1 METNVNRKRLFWGS
15 CIALIVTS
23 MTFAIRA
30 GILEKLGGDFNLS
43 DTELGYI
50 TSMAFLG
57 FPLAMII
64 GGPLYNSLGPKK
76 LGFIAFFSHL
86 IGLGLTM
93 ASQDFWGLFI
103 STFFVGFANG
113 MVEAAFNPL
122 IADMFP
128 EKKTTMLNRFHVW
141 FPGGIVIGSLISQ
154 AMADMSWQS
163 QIATM
168 LVPTFIY
175 GFMFY
180 GQKFPDHV
188 SDISTSS
195 STNLKAMFTP
205 LYLFMIA
212 CMFLTATTELG
223 TTQWVQR
230 LLGNAG
236 AEPLLI
242 LALVT
247 GLMAVGRFFAGP
259 IVHRL
264 NPTGLLLASAVVSVI
279 GILLLS
285 IAEGA
290 MTYVS
295 AIVFAIGVCYFWPTM
310 IGFIAEYIPKSGAFG
325 MSIMGGAGMFATSVF
340 QPIIGSWLDAN
351 RAQAIADLGKTA
363 EEMTEAEMAIA
374 DLAAG
379 QATLANI
386 AILPAILVVAFGILF
401 FLMRK
406 KQAGEQQA
414 TAEMAG

>member
-1 METNVNRKRLFWGS
+1 MEMNVNRKRLFWGS

-30 GILEKLGGDFNLS
+30 GILEKLGGEFQLS

-57 FPLAMII
+57 FPIAMII
-64 GGPLYNSLGPKK
+64 GGPLYNTLGPKK
-76 LGFIAFFSHL
+76 IGFIAFFSHL

-93 ASQDFWGLFI
+93 ASNGFWGLFI

-122 IADMFP
+122 IADMYP
-128 EKKTTMLNRFHVW
+128 DKKTTMLNRFHVW

-154 AMADMSWQS
+154 VMADMSWQA
-163 QIATM
+163 QISTM

-195 STNLKAMFTP
+195 ATNLKAMLSP
-205 LYLFMIA
+205 LYLFMIG

-236 AEPLLI
+236 AEPLII

-259 IVHRL
+259 IVHQL
-264 NPTGLLLASAVVSVI
+264 NPTGLLLASSVI
-279 GILLLS
+279 SFLGLYLLS
-285 IAEGA
+285 IAQGG
-290 MTYVS
+290 MTYVA

-325 MSIMGGAGMFATSVF
+325 MSIMGGAGMFATSIF
-340 QPIIGSWLDAN
+340 QPIIGGWIDSG
-351 RAQAIADLGKTA
+351 RAAAIAEGLSGEAA
-363 EEMTEAEMAIA
+363 E
-374 DLAAG
+374 LAAG
-379 QATLANI
+379 QATLSNI
-386 AILPAILVVAFGILF
+386 MLLPGILIIAF
-401 FLMRK
+401 AGLVFYMK
-406 KQAGEQQA
+406 SKSKQETVQA
-414 TAEMAG
+414 A

>member
-1 METNVNRKRLFWGS
+1 MEMNVNRKRLFWGS

-30 GILEKLGGDFNLS
+30 GILEKLGGEFQLS

-57 FPLAMII
+57 FPIAMII
-64 GGPLYNSLGPKK
+64 GGPLYNTLGPKK
-76 LGFIAFFSHL
+76 IGFIAFFSHL

-93 ASQDFWGLFI
+93 ASNGFWGLFI

-122 IADMFP
+122 IADMYP
-128 EKKTTMLNRFHVW
+128 DKKTTMLNRFHVW

-154 AMADMSWQS
+154 VMADMSWQA
-163 QIATM
+163 QISTM
-168 LVPTFIY
+168 LIPTFIY

-180 GQKFPDHV
+180 GQEFPDHK

-195 STNLKAMFTP
+195 ATNLKAMLSP
-205 LYLFMIA
+205 LYLFMIG

-236 AEPLLI
+236 AEPLII

-259 IVHRL
+259 IVHQL
-264 NPTGLLLASAVVSVI
+264 NPTGLLLASSVI
-279 GILLLS
+279 SFLGLYLLS
-285 IAEGA
+285 IAQGG
-290 MTYVS
+290 MTYVA

-325 MSIMGGAGMFATSVF
+325 MSIMGGAGMFATSIF
-340 QPIIGSWLDAN
+340 QPIIGGWIDSG
-351 RAQAIADLGKTA
+351 RAAAIAEGLSGEAA
-363 EEMTEAEMAIA
+363 E
-374 DLAAG
+374 LAAG
-379 QATLANI
+379 QATLSNI
-386 AILPAILVVAFGILF
+386 MLLPGILIIAF
-401 FLMRK
+401 AGLLFYMK
-406 KQAGEQQA
+406 SKSKQETVQA
-414 TAEMAG
+414 A

>member
-1 METNVNRKRLFWGS
+1 MEMKINRSRLFLGS
-15 CIALIVTS
+15 CTALIVTA

-30 GILEKLGGDFNLS
+30 GILEKLGVEFELS

-57 FPLAMII
+57 FPIAMII
-64 GGPLYNSLGPKK
+64 GGPLYNTLGPKK
-76 LGFIAFFSHL
+76 IGYIAFFSHI

-93 ASQDFWGLFI
+93 LSQGFWGLFV

-141 FPGGIVIGSLISQ
+141 FPGGIVIGSLVSQ
-154 AMADMSWQS
+154 VMSDMSWQS
-163 QIATM
+163 QIGVM
-168 LVPTFIY
+168 LIPTLIY
-175 GFMFY
+175 GIIFF
-180 GQKFPDHV
+180 GQKFPSHV

-195 STNLKAMFTP
+195 ATNLKAMMSP
-205 LYLFMIA
+205 LYIFMIL
-212 CMFLTATTELG
+212 CMFLTATSELG
-223 TTQWVQR
+223 TTQWVER

-236 AEPLLI
+236 AEPLLV

-259 IVHRL
+259 IVHKL
-264 NPTGLLLASAVVSVI
+264 NPTGLLLASSVI
-279 GILLLS
+279 AFIGIYLLS
-285 IAEGA
+285 IAEGN
-290 MTYVS
+290 MTYVA

-340 QPIIGSWLDAN
+340 QPIIGSWLDSN
-351 RAQAIADLGKTA
+351 REQAKALGLDGQAA
-363 EEMTEAEMAIA
+363 E
-374 DLAAG
+374 LFAG
-379 QATLANI
+379 QETLSNI
-386 AILPAILVVAFGILF
+386 TILPAILIVAFAGLF
-401 FLMRK
+401 FYIRMK
-406 KQAGEQQA
+406 KKKEVAA
-414 TAEMAG
+414 TQTA

>member
-1 METNVNRKRLFWGS
+1 MEMNVNRKRLFWGS

-30 GILEKLGGDFNLS
+30 GILEKLGGEFGLS

-57 FPLAMII
+57 FPIAMII
-64 GGPLYNSLGPKK
+64 GGPLYNTLGPKK
-76 LGFIAFFSHL
+76 IGFIAFFSHL

-93 ASQDFWGLFI
+93 ASQGFWGLFI

-128 EKKTTMLNRFHVW
+128 DKKTTMLNRFHVW
-141 FPGGIVIGSLISQ
+141 FPGGIVIGSLLSQ
-154 AMADMSWQS
+154 FMADMSWQA
-163 QIATM
+163 QISTM
-168 LVPTFIY
+168 LVPTLIY

-180 GQKFPDHV
+180 GQKFPNHI

-195 STNLKAMFTP
+195 ATNLKAMLSP
-205 LYLFMIA
+205 LYLFMIG

-223 TTQWVQR
+223 TTQWVQK

-236 AEPLLI
+236 AEPLII

-259 IVHRL
+259 IVKQL
-264 NPTGLLLASAVVSVI
+264 NPIGLLLSSSVI
-279 GILLLS
+279 AFLGLYLLS
-285 IAEGA
+285 VAQGS
-290 MTYVS
+290 MTYVA

-325 MSIMGGAGMFATSVF
+325 MSIMGGAGMFATSIF
-340 QPIIGSWLDAN
+340 QPVIGGWIDSG
-351 RAQAIADLGKTA
+351 RKQALADGFTGEAA
-363 EEMTEAEMAIA
+363 E
-374 DLAAG
+374 LVAG
-379 QATLANI
+379 QATLSNI
-386 AILPAILVVAFGILF
+386 MILPAILIIAFAGLLFYVRSKNKREVA
-401 FLMRK
+401 
-406 KQAGEQQA
+406 Q
-414 TAEMAG
+414 TA

>member
-1 METNVNRKRLFWGS
+1 MEMNVNRKRLFWGS

-30 GILEKLGGDFNLS
+30 GILEKLGGEFQLS

-57 FPLAMII
+57 FPIAMII

-76 LGFIAFFSHL
+76 IGFIAFFSHL

-93 ASQDFWGLFI
+93 ASNGFWGLFI

-122 IADMFP
+122 IADMYP
-128 EKKTTMLNRFHVW
+128 DKKTTMLNRFHVW

-154 AMADMSWQS
+154 VMADMSWQA
-163 QIATM
+163 QISTM

-188 SDISTSS
+188 GETSNS
-195 STNLKAMFTP
+195 SATNLKAMFSP
-205 LYLFMIA
+205 LYLFMIG

-236 AEPLLI
+236 AEPLII

-259 IVHRL
+259 IVHQL
-264 NPTGLLLASAVVSVI
+264 NPTGLLLASSVI
-279 GILLLS
+279 SFLGLYLLS
-285 IAEGA
+285 IAQGG
-290 MTYVS
+290 MTYVA

-325 MSIMGGAGMFATSVF
+325 MSIMGGAGMFATSIF
-340 QPIIGSWLDAN
+340 QPIIGGWIDSG
-351 RAQAIADLGKTA
+351 RAAAIAEGLSGEAA
-363 EEMTEAEMAIA
+363 E
-374 DLAAG
+374 LAAG
-379 QATLANI
+379 QATLSNI
-386 AILPAILVVAFGILF
+386 MLLPGILIIAF
-401 FLMRK
+401 AGLLFYMK
-406 KQAGEQQA
+406 SKSKQETVQA
-414 TAEMAG
+414 A

>member
-1 METNVNRKRLFWGS
+1 MEMNVNRNRLFWGS

-30 GILEKLGGDFNLS
+30 GILEKLGADFNLT

-50 TSMAFLG
+50 ASMAFLG

-64 GGPLYNSLGPKK
+64 GGPLYNSLGPKT

-86 IGLGLTM
+86 VGLGLTM
-93 ASQDFWGLFI
+93 ASQGFWGLFI

-128 EKKTTMLNRFHVW
+128 KNKTTMLNRFHVW

-154 AMADMSWQS
+154 AMADMSWQA

-168 LVPTFIY
+168 LLPTLVY

-180 GQKFPDHV
+180 GQTFPRHV
-188 SDISTSS
+188 SDISNSS
-195 STNLKAMFTP
+195 ATNLKAMLSP
-205 LYLFMIA
+205 LYLFMIG

-223 TTQWVQR
+223 TTQWVQK

-236 AEPLLI
+236 AEPLLV

-264 NPTGLLLASAVVSVI
+264 NPTGLLLASSVVSLVGI
-279 GILLLS
+279 ILLS
-285 IAEGA
+285 VAEGN
-290 MTYVS
+290 MTYLAAV
-295 AIVFAIGVCYFWPTM
+295 VFAIGVCYFWPTM

-340 QPIIGSWLDAN
+340 QPVIGSWLDTN
-351 RAQAIADLGKTA
+351 RAEAMADLGKPVEQMTPA
-363 EEMTEAEMAIA
+363 EQTIV

-386 AILPAILVVAFGILF
+386 AILPAILIVAFGILF
-401 FLMRK
+401 FVMK
-406 KQAGEQQA
+406 KKGNKEEAT
-414 TAEMAG
+414 TAEAVS

>member
-1 METNVNRKRLFWGS
+1 MEMNVNRKRLFWGS

-30 GILEKLGGDFNLS
+30 GILTKLGVEFNLS

-57 FPLAMII
+57 FPIAMII

-76 LGFIAFFSHL
+76 LGFIAFFSHI

-93 ASQDFWGLFI
+93 ASQGFWGLFI

-128 EKKTTMLNRFHVW
+128 DKKTTMLNRFHVW

-154 AMADMSWQS
+154 VMADMSWQA
-163 QIATM
+163 QISTM

-180 GQKFPDHV
+180 GQKFPDHI

-195 STNLKAMFTP
+195 ATNLKAMLSP

-223 TTQWVQR
+223 TTQWVER

-236 AEPLLI
+236 AEPLII

-264 NPTGLLLASAVVSVI
+264 NPTGLLLSSSVI
-279 GILLLS
+279 SLIGLYLLS
-285 IAEGA
+285 IAQGG
-290 MTYVS
+290 MTYVA

-340 QPIIGSWLDAN
+340 QPIIGGWIDSS
-351 RAQAIADLGKTA
+351 RAEALASGLTGEAA
-363 EEMTEAEMAIA
+363 E
-374 DLAAG
+374 LAAG
-379 QATLANI
+379 QAALTNI
-386 AILPAILVVAFGILF
+386 MLLPGILIVAFTGLLF
-401 FLMRK
+401 YVKSKNK
-406 KQAGEQQA
+406 KEITQ
-414 TAEMAG
+414 TA

>member
-1 METNVNRKRLFWGS
+1 MEMNVNRKRLFWGS

-30 GILEKLGGDFNLS
+30 GILEKLGGEFNLS

-57 FPLAMII
+57 FPIAMII

-76 LGFIAFFSHL
+76 IGFIAFFSHL

-93 ASQDFWGLFI
+93 ASQGFWGLFI

-128 EKKTTMLNRFHVW
+128 DKKTTMLNRFHVW

-154 AMADMSWQS
+154 VMADMSWQA
-163 QIATM
+163 QISTM

-180 GQKFPDHV
+180 GQKFPDHI

-195 STNLKAMFTP
+195 ATNLKAMLSP
-205 LYLFMIA
+205 LYLFMIG

-236 AEPLLI
+236 AEPLII

-259 IVHRL
+259 IVHQL
-264 NPTGLLLASAVVSVI
+264 NPTGLLLASSVI
-279 GILLLS
+279 SFIGLYLLS
-285 IAEGA
+285 VAQGG
-290 MTYVS
+290 MTYVA

-340 QPIIGSWLDAN
+340 QPIIGGWIDSA
-351 RAQAIADLGKTA
+351 R
-363 EEMTEAEMAIA
+363 TEALASGLTGEAA
-374 DLAAG
+374 ELAAG
-379 QATLANI
+379 QATLSNI
-386 AILPAILVVAFGILF
+386 MLLPGILIIAF
-401 FLMRK
+401 AGLLFYVKSKNK
-406 KQAGEQQA
+406 KEITQ
-414 TAEMAG
+414 TA